1 MKRAI
6 VSTVESDSRV
16 HKVLLIINQTLA
28 LLLLLLCI
36 IYAPMSH
43 WIWSEF
49 LFILCW
55 LCLSR
60 CCDYFDIFFCCCF
73 CYAVTGCCFW
83 AVDDDVGR
91 RKRKSA
97 ETLFLLSNY
106 PIVLVSQRLWLW
118 LGNWK
123 VVRKKWVWVPH
134 VITYTTKEIHL
145 SVDNWVVK
153 NFIIGVIIFYRN
165 FSLHFGE
172 LVERDNRRSASE
184 STSKTTQTIHF
195 FFIVSRSHQADEAT
209 LPYTP
214 EKILHVFLLLWCFS
228 DIFTYTQ
235 FELLGAEWT
244 HSRKLEECSSVS
256 ILQQDRGERA
266 RSFK

>member
-1 MKRAI
+1 MYNLCAYEPLNLIRIPLHSVLA
-6 VSTVESDSRV
+6 VSVA
-16 HKVLLIINQTLA
+16 LLWLFWHLF
-28 LLLLLLCI
+28 LLLL
-36 IYAPMSH
+36 
-43 WIWSEF
+43 
-49 LFILCW
+49 
-55 LCLSR
+55 
-60 CCDYFDIFFCCCF
+60 
-73 CYAVTGCCFW
+73 
-83 AVDDDVGR
+83 
-91 RKRKSA
+91 
-97 ETLFLLSNY
+97 FLLRCY
-106 PIVLVSQRLWLW
+106 WLLLLSCRW
-118 LGNWK
+118 W
-123 VVRKKWVWVPH
+123 RWEEEKKKCWDTFLAVQLSYCTCLTETMTMAGKLKSSEKKMSWVPH

-165 FSLHFGE
+165 LSLQFGE